1 MEWQKRKCF
10 GKVILSF
17 TALSLAFTLN
27 ACGGKS
33 DREDKALSVQQ
44 EEWMVY
50 LLLMFPCW
58 RRSDRF
64 PAWRNSF

>member
-1 MEWQKRKCF
+1 MERQKRKCF

-33 DREDKALSVQQ
+33 DREDSGSQAVL
-44 EEWMVY
+44 Y
-50 LLLMFPCW
+50 D
-58 RRSDRF
+58 RRG
-64 PAWRNSF
+64 